1 MKNQIKTALGS
12 AFAVATLI
20 LITTGGAIAQEKGC
34 INCMCNRPQQPNN
47 LPQQPS
53 NLPRQSNNLPQQ
65 PNSVPQQNS
74 VPAQFSQPGYIR
86 GK

>member
-20 LITTGGAIAQEKGC
+20 LITTGGSVAQEKGC

-47 LPQQPS
+47 LPQQPNS
-53 NLPRQSNNLPQQ
+53 APQQ
-65 PNSVPQQNS
+65 PNSVASP
-74 VPAQFSQPGYIR
+74 FSQPGYIR